1 LNDNQGSTYTH
12 QFVASAGAQPLLN
25 WFAFD
30 MRKSRSCR
38 SQRKP
43 GVPFDLTGI
52 HANTESYIFFH
63 TVRLMLSLAAPT
75 RIAASTLSPP
85 E

>member
-1 LNDNQGSTYTH
+1 MITKAVPTPINLWRALEHSRCSTGLRSTCEK
-12 QFVASAGAQPLLN
+12 AAALMP
-25 WFAFD
+25 
-30 MRKSRSCR
+30 SR
-38 SQRKP
+38 RKP
-43 GVPFDLTGI
+43 GVPFNLTGI

-75 RIAASTLSPP
+75 RIADSTLSPP